1 MDVSTD
7 VADLF
12 HAVYPRLVV
21 ALYATCGHQAD
32 AEDAAQEAFTRAL
45 GKLRRFVGLDRSAA
59 RAPRRCQ
66 GSRRDEQPVRAIA
79 DPRLRP

>member
-1 MDVSTD
+1 VFTD
-7 VADLF
+7 VDDLF

-45 GKLRRFVGLDRSAA
+45 GK
-59 RAPRRCQ
+59 
-66 GSRRDEQPVRAIA
+66 
-79 DPRLRP
+79 

>member
-21 ALYATCGHQAD
+21 ALYATCGNQAD
-32 AEDAAQEAFTRAL
+32 AEDAAQEAFTRARATSV
-45 GKLRRFVGLDRSAA
+45 GSWAPTTRRPGPPHR
-59 RAPRRCQ
+59 
-66 GSRRDEQPVRAIA
+66 G
-79 DPRLRP
+79 

>member
-21 ALYATCGHQAD
+21 ALYATCGNQAD

-45 GKLRRFVGLDRSAA
+45 GNQRRFVGPDNPEAWPT
-59 RAPRRCQ
+59 APR
-66 GSRRDEQPVRAIA
+66 G
-79 DPRLRP
+79 